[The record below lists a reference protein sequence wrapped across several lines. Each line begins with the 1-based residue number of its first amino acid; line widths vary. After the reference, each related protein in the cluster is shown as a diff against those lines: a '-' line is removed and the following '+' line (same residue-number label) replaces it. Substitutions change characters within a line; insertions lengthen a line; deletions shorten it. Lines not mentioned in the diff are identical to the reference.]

1 MIVINAIIRSG
12 SSSTSVCSIVLHGT
26 QSSCYWWVKILPFG
40 YRLVRDPRANYKQS
54 LEVLRHVKR
63 VEPRMVTK
71 SSLMLGL
78 GETDEEVIQALK
90 GKKLRRV
97 SHNVQWGYYQLYCNF
112 ISLCTRRSTFQLG
125 KRITFSGFAK
135 TVMSEA
141 FVRLTVLTQLTFK
154 NHDRGLNNLVYL

>member
-1 MIVINAIIRSG
+1 M
-12 SSSTSVCSIVLHGT
+12 
-26 QSSCYWWVKILPFG
+26 
-40 YRLVRDPRANYKQS
+40 RDPRANYKQS

-97 SHNVQWGYYQLYCNF
+97 SHNVQ
-112 ISLCTRRSTFQLG
+112 
-125 KRITFSGFAK
+125 
-135 TVMSEA
+135 
-141 FVRLTVLTQLTFK
+141 
-154 NHDRGLNNLVYL
+154 